1 MADQG
6 RGSDE
11 RRRKADPAEL
21 GPVLARYRERPTM
34 GKLAL
39 TAVPVAAFLMFGGIP
54 DSMPGAGH
62 LIFDIICLL
71 LFVWGVY
78 ELTHSLASWLILHED
93 GIVYRG
99 RRKVRWA
106 HCWEDFRDV
115 VLTRHVTHLGSSAI
129 RPVSDRIVA
138 RLWTATGQGARDLS
152 GNYFLTDIGAGLLRT
167 FLRSPGSLTPMFG
180 DIIDRVVEARV
191 RHDLRELATESGK
204 VQYGPIEI
212 GNTYLYVKGAADE
225 IPWDEVT
232 RVTVDDHQ
240 VGVTVP
246 HLRRRMEGL
255 KLKADGR
262 RENYRVGGDNTL
274 YIETKGLNPCRKAI
288 IWAVMAHLGESL
300 GKDKDKDKDKESW

>member
-1 MADQG
+1 MVADQG
-6 RGSDE
+6 RGGDE
-11 RRRKADPAEL
+11 RRRKVDPAEL
-21 GPVLARYRERPTM
+21 GPVLATYRERPTM

-39 TAVPVAAFLMFGGIP
+39 VVVPVAAFLLFGGIP
-54 DSMPGAGH
+54 DSMPSIGH
-62 LIFDIICLL
+62 LSFDVICVL
-71 LFVWGVY
+71 LFVWGAF
-78 ELTHSLASWLILHED
+78 ELPRSLASWLVLHED
-93 GIVYRG
+93 GIVHRG
-99 RRKVRWA
+99 RRKVWWA
-106 HCWEDFRDV
+106 HRWEDFYDV

-129 RPVSDRIVA
+129 RPISDRIVA
-138 RLWTATGQGARDLS
+138 RLWTATGQGARELS

-180 DIIDRVVEARV
+180 GIVDRVAAARAQHDV
-191 RHDLRELATESGK
+191 RQLATEGG
-204 VQYGPIEI
+204 VVRYGPIEI
-212 GNTYLYVKGAADE
+212 GHTYLYVKGAADE

-274 YIETKGLNPCRKAI
+274 YIEAKDLSPCRKAI
-288 IWAVMAHLGESL
+288 IWSVMAHIGDSL
-300 GKDKDKDKDKESW
+300 GKDTDRESW

>member
-11 RRRKADPAEL
+11 RRRKAEPAEL
-21 GPVLARYRERPTM
+21 GGVLARYRERPTM
-34 GKLAL
+34 GKLGL
-39 TAVPVAAFLMFGGIP
+39 TVLPVAAFLLFGGIP
-54 DSMPGAGH
+54 DSVPGTGH
-62 LIFDIICLL
+62 LIFDVICLL
-71 LFVWGVY
+71 LFVLGVH

-106 HCWEDFRDV
+106 HHWEDFNDV
-115 VLTRHVTHLGSSAI
+115 VLSHEVTYVAGSS
-129 RPVSDRIVA
+129 RPISDKIVA
-138 RLWTATGQGARDLS
+138 RLWTATGQGARQLS

-167 FLRSPGSLTPMFG
+167 FLRSPGNLTPMFG
-180 DIIDRVVEARV
+180 GIIDRVVEARV
-191 RHDLRELATESGK
+191 RHDVRELATEGGK
-204 VQYGPIEI
+204 VQYDHFELG
-212 GNTYLYVKGAADE
+212 GTYLYVKGAADE

-232 RVTVDDHQ
+232 RLTVDDHQ
-240 VGVTVP
+240 VGITIP

-274 YIETKGLNPCRKAI
+274 YLEDKGLSNCRKAI
-288 IWAVMAHLGESL
+288 IWSVMSDIAESIDT
-300 GKDKDKDKDKESW
+300 KPR